1 MIVNILQIILR
12 FIVLVALQVLIL
24 NNIQLGGIVNPYLYV
39 LFLLTLP
46 VQTPKVLLLFVGFIL
61 GISIDLFQNSTGIH
75 AFACVLIAFIRPSW
89 LKLVAPRDGFEPD
102 ESPEIRKFGFRW
114 FLVYASVLVF
124 VHHFV
129 IFNLEIFRFS
139 DFWSTQLRV
148 LYSSIFTLVL
158 IILSQYLLYKPEK

>member
-1 MIVNILQIILR
+1 MIVTILQIVLR
-12 FIVLVALQVLIL
+12 FFVLVALQVLIL
-24 NNIQLGGIVNPYLYV
+24 NNIQLGGIINPYLYV

-46 VQTPKVLLLFVGFIL
+46 VQTPKVLLLFVGF
-61 GISIDLFQNSTGIH
+61 
-75 AFACVLIAFIRPSW
+75 
-89 LKLVAPRDGFEPD
+89 
-102 ESPEIRKFGFRW
+102 RW

-124 VHHFV
+124 VHHFI